1 MKNYIKWLRTK
12 VGHEKILLN
21 FVGGILVNK
30 QQEILLQKRGDKKTW
45 GLLGGAME
53 LGESASESLIREFKE
68 EANIDINPKELLGVY
83 TNYIDSYPNGDIA
96 QTITILYLVELSS
109 EGINLEY
116 TNDETLEL
124 KFFSFQE
131 LKKITIVNKQHEDM
145 LNDFVNGSFK
155 LTR

>member
-1 MKNYIKWLRTK
+1 MKDYIKWLRTK

-21 FVGGILVNK
+21 FVGGILVDK

-45 GLLGGAME
+45 GLLGGVME

-131 LKKITIVNKQHEDM
+131 LKKITIINKQHEDM
-145 LNDFVNGSFK
+145 LNDYFK
-155 LTR
+155 GNFRLIR